1 MTVGWRALQLTDHC
15 LRLRLLP
22 SLSRTIET
30 DVCVVGAGVIGLAH
44 AHEARRRGLSVVV
57 LERDARASGASVR
70 QTGHLFFSALASGAA
85 LDAAPRARERWLE
98 LADRAGVAVDEGGTL
113 ILARHRDELAVL
125 EGAAAEQKR
134 HARMRSPKKIGR
146 LVPIPTDGILGAF
159 HAKHDLRIGPRSAPA
174 ALARL
179 LTKDPSARVEW
190 GAHVHEIEPG
200 VVHAGALRVRAEAI
214 VLCPGADHRMLPAEL
229 WPRDSGVTLRQT
241 QMLRLA
247 APSGRRYRQT
257 LATGLSLLEHPA
269 FCAQEGAQELRERLE
284 LETPE
289 LVERGVSLVVTQLS
303 DGELVIGSTST
314 YTEAPSP
321 YLRERLDGLV
331 LDQAREVLG
340 IEPAVRQRWGS
351 THVSLPTS
359 PVDFLVTHPMA
370 GVRVVQGARSTAAA
384 LCHAQAET
392 VLDELL
398 AEPPSKGMYISVR
411 DMRTAAANGG
421 GLHDHAS
428 AFGSPQR
435 TS

>member
-1 MTVGWRALQLTDHC
+1 LHSLT
-15 LRLRLLP
+15 
-22 SLSRTIET
+22 RTIET

-57 LERDARASGASVR
+57 LEQDGRASGASVR

-98 LADRAGVAVDEGGTL
+98 LAGRAGAAVDEGGTL

-125 EGAAAEQKR
+125 EGAAAERQR
-134 HARMRSPKKIGR
+134 DARMRSPKKIGR
-146 LVPIPTDGILGAF
+146 LVPVPTDGILGAF

-179 LTKDPSARVEW
+179 LTKDPNARIEW
-190 GAHVHEIEPG
+190 GAHVHDVEPG
-200 VVHAGALRVRAEAI
+200 IVHAGALRVRAEAI
-214 VLCPGADHRMLPAEL
+214 VLCPGADHRMVPAEL
-229 WPRDSGVTLRQT
+229 WPRDSQLTLRQT

-269 FCAQEGAQELRERLE
+269 FCAQHGAQELRERLE

-289 LVERGVSLVVTQLS
+289 LVERGVCLVVTQLS
-303 DGELVIGSTST
+303 DGELVLGGTST

-321 YLRERLDGLV
+321 YLRERLDELV
-331 LDQAREVLG
+331 LDQVREILG
-340 IEPAVRQRWGS
+340 IEPTVRQRWGS

-359 PVDFLVTHPMA
+359 PDDFLVTNPMP
-370 GVRVVQGARSTAAA
+370 GVRVVQGTRATAAA
-384 LCHAQAET
+384 LCHTQAEA
-392 VLDELL
+392 VLGELL
-398 AEPPSKGMYISVR
+398 AEPHPQSEYIRVR
-411 DMRTAAANGG
+411 DMRTAAANVG
-421 GLHDHAS
+421 GLRDHAG

-435 TS
+435 TRY